1 MQLKLAFL
9 VCLVCA
15 ALTLSG
21 CDGQNAQKSG
31 QAPTPEVGV
40 VTLRAAP
47 VALRTELSGRT
58 VPFAIAEVRPQVN
71 GLIQQR
77 LFTEGAEIKEGAVL
91 YQIDPAMYEA
101 AYASAAAALARSE
114 ALLDS
119 VRAKADRQ
127 AELAKNSYTSQQ
139 SLEEARAVLKQ
150 TEADIKANQA
160 SVTTARINLDRTKLV
175 APISGRIG
183 RSSLTQGALVTAN
196 QTIALATIHQLD
208 PIYVDVT
215 QSSADLLRLRREMK
229 VGQIKIGDTVAAR
242 LILSDGTPYEHEGT
256 LQFADVSVS
265 ETTGSVILRAIFPNP
280 DRLLMPGMYVR
291 AVLEAGIRENA
302 LLVPQRAVTRDPR
315 GKATALFV
323 NGDSKIEQRIIEV
336 NRTIGDAW
344 LVDKG
349 AKEGDRIVVDG
360 LQKVRVGQVV
370 KAVDMP
376 TAQSTSQDDPGSKSG
391 APATVTANDTRG

>member
-1 MQLKLAFL
+1 
-9 VCLVCA
+9 
-15 ALTLSG
+15 
-21 CDGQNAQKSG
+21 
-31 QAPTPEVGV
+31 
-40 VTLRAAP
+40 
-47 VALRTELSGRT
+47 
-58 VPFAIAEVRPQVN
+58 
-71 GLIQQR
+71 
-77 LFTEGAEIKEGAVL
+77 
-91 YQIDPAMYEA
+91 MYEA

-114 ALLDS
+114 ALIDR
-119 VRAKADRQ
+119 VRDTTDGKV
-127 AELAKNSYTSQQ
+127 ELAQNSYTSKQ
-139 SLEEARAVLKQ
+139 SLEEARVVLKQ

-265 ETTGSVILRAIFPNP
+265 ETTGSGILRAIFPNP

-291 AVLEAGIRENA
+291 ALLEARIRDKP
-302 LLVPQRAVTRDPR
+302 LVPPHR
-315 GKATALFV
+315 
-323 NGDSKIEQRIIEV
+323 
-336 NRTIGDAW
+336 
-344 LVDKG
+344 LVLGSQHG
-349 AKEGDRIVVDG
+349 A
-360 LQKVRVGQVV
+360 
-370 KAVDMP
+370 
-376 TAQSTSQDDPGSKSG
+376 
-391 APATVTANDTRG
+391 